1 MAKLYF
7 NKIVEGEML
16 WTEVPSLWRAKTKKY
31 IESQGYICNEDGSI
45 TEPTE
50 ETIE

>member
-7 NKIVEGEML
+7 NKIVNGEML
-16 WTEVPSLWRAKTKKY
+16 WTDVPSLWRAKTKKY
-31 IESQGYICNEDGSI
+31 IESQGYICNEDGTISKV
-45 TEPTE
+45 E